1 MNMNHV
7 KAASAVYHSKRVFNS
22 CKTPEQ
28 RAIAERFAE
37 LAGRACER
45 YKQPHLA
52 RMVPGY
58 MESREPL
65 LSRLLAA
72 LPRAEKALL
81 SVAVIILLACSFS
94 AAAGER
100 PLFEGRSL
108 LGDIQAEQELY
119 REIPPRPSLAP
130 RQTEVTVY
138 DRKTK
143 TTESYSVDCQPSPIY
158 PDRCQSVNV
167 YKNRK

>member
-1 MNMNHV
+1 MSTNHV
-7 KAASAVYHSKRVFNS
+7 KAASAVYHSKRVLKS
-22 CKTPEQ
+22 CRTPEQ
-28 RAIAERFAE
+28 RAIGERFAE

-52 RMVPGY
+52 RMIPGY
-58 MESREPL
+58 TEEREPL
-65 LSRLLAA
+65 LPRFLAA
-72 LPRAEKALL
+72 LPKAEKALL
-81 SVAVIILLACSFS
+81 SIAVVVLLACSFS

-108 LGDIQAEQELY
+108 LGDIQAEQEAY
-119 REIPPRPSLAP
+119 REIQPRPSLAP
-130 RQTEVTVY
+130 RQTEVTIY

-143 TTESYSVDCQPSPIY
+143 TTESYSVDCLPSPIY
-158 PDRCQSVNV
+158 PDRCQSANV